1 MKLKVFITVVTI
13 LFIISLIT
21 NSLSIKE
28 SLTFRSGRKNEPV
41 LEMGNLV
48 SKGEQYSLDCEKMCG
63 RLSDCKFSIIH
74 NGKPDRTRDNVLKGN
89 CYVTQPNIS
98 KNEFYQVVNKKLKNN
113 NKFQIK
119 ENKNYRP
126 PSFKAKLKYIGNIRK
141 PNNGWNAGYNC
152 LSFGSGNKIQ
162 PFLCKVSPTFEF
174 KPYNKTDYYTISSGR
189 NYLNDF
195 QKGNTKIQKAIVC
208 SNNRCKNIGQFKLKK
223 TDDNHITIVN
233 KSGQITDK
241 GRGWSSYFKPVPFS
255 FSWSR
260 GFYRR
265 GGPKTFDENNKT
277 KISND
282 GNWKL
287 LNKSNL

>member
-1 MKLKVFITVVTI
+1 MKLKIFITAVTI
-13 LFIISLIT
+13 LFIISLII

-119 ENKNYRP
+119 QNRNYRP
-126 PSFKAKLKYIGNIRK
+126 PSFKAKLKYIGNKRK
-141 PNNGWNAGYNC
+141 PNNNNGKNCLGIGYNK
-152 LSFGSGNKIQ
+152 LQ
-162 PFLCKVSPTFEF
+162 PVKCKNSPVFEF
-174 KPYNKTDYYTISSGR
+174 KPYSNDYYIITTGR
-189 NYLNDF
+189 NFLNDF
-195 QKGNTKIQKAIVC
+195 QKNVGGM
-208 SNNRCKNIGQFKLKK
+208 GQFKLKK
-223 TDDNHITIVN
+223 IDDQHITIVN
-233 KSGQITDK
+233 KAGKITNKGKGWSLFSKYRRLFDIYTPNTFNETDK
-241 GRGWSSYFKPVPFS
+241 TNV
-255 FSWSR
+255 
-260 GFYRR
+260 
-265 GGPKTFDENNKT
+265 
-277 KISND
+277 SNY
-282 GNWKL
+282 GMWKL
-287 LNKSNL
+287 INKSNL